1 MLYQVYLT
9 EDARNYYA
17 GAVLG
22 LPNCTGGPY
31 VYDCGIE
38 GDRLMQSQ
46 LTTISHLD
54 DGTVERVR
62 TAQGELSECVFQVWL
77 KPSLNEWCHGSRAN
91 PFICSLIHHAFHHP

>member
-1 MLYQVYLT
+1 MRPRCIKLNHDATPTQDNSVLYQVYLT

-22 LPNCTGGPY
+22 LPGCTGGPY

-62 TAQGELSECVFQVWL
+62 TAQGELSYIFQ
-77 KPSLNEWCHGSRAN
+77 
-91 PFICSLIHHAFHHP
+91 